1 MRGWIDMQ
9 YRRLGSTELSV
20 SVVGVGTWQYAG
32 VWGKQ
37 FEQHEVDGILSE
49 ARALGINFLDTAE
62 CYGHNHLSESLIGNS
77 LAGRRHEWIIATK
90 FGHNPNND
98 LKDENF
104 SPEQVLLQLEA
115 SLRALRTDYIDIY
128 QLHSAANAFF
138 DNDALWTMLA
148 KQVEAGKVRYL
159 GNSVPLPNAGFQL
172 PRSSAF
178 GIQVIQV
185 PYNALQTTAE
195 ETVLPEAQRQDLGVI
210 ARTPLASGFLSGKY
224 QPGHAFPKGDVR
236 SWRQQKGLDRDITAA
251 LDVLSQ
257 RPAHMEPVAW
267 ANAWCLRQPRVAT
280 VIPGIKSV
288 EQLKSNAHASEL
300 SL

>member
-1 MRGWIDMQ
+1 MQ

-37 FEQHEVDGILSE
+37 FEQREVDDILSA

-62 CYGHNHLSESLIGNS
+62 CYGHQHLSERMIGNS
-77 LAGRRHEWIIATK
+77 LSGRRQEWIIATK

-104 SPEQVLLQLEA
+104 SPAQVQVQLEE
-115 SLRALRTDYIDIY
+115 SLRALQTDYIDVY
-128 QLHSAANAFF
+128 QLHSAANEFF
-138 DNDALWTMLA
+138 DNDELWTMLG
-148 KQVEAGKVRYL
+148 KQVDAGKVRYL
-159 GNSVPLPNAGFQL
+159 GNSVPLPNAEYQL

-178 GIQVIQV
+178 GIRVIQV
-185 PYNALQTTAE
+185 PYNALLTKAE
-195 ETVLPEAQRQDLGVI
+195 ATVLPEALKQDLGVI

-224 QPGHAFPKGDVR
+224 QPGHVFAKGDVR
-236 SWRQQKGLDRDITAA
+236 SWRQQDGLDRDINRALTA
-251 LDVLSQ
+251 LQQ
-257 RPAHMEPVAW
+257 RPAQMEPVAW
-267 ANAWCLRQPRVAT
+267 ANAWCLKQPRVST

-288 EQLKSNAHASEL
+288 EQLQANALAGDITL
-300 SL
+300 